1 MVINWLKFIMQSNKF
16 IPLHTFII
24 NCHYM
29 ELKKII
35 SNSLKVLLILRQFG
49 IRI

>member
-1 MVINWLKFIMQSNKF
+1 MQSNKF
-16 IPLHTFII
+16 IPLPTFII

-35 SNSLKVLLILRQFG
+35 SNSLKVLLILLIIVLAYFVYLT
-49 IRI
+49 

>member
-1 MVINWLKFIMQSNKF
+1 MQSNKF

-35 SNSLKVLLILRQFG
+35 SNSLKVTLSKILCKWEQDSAVSWQ
-49 IRI
+49 